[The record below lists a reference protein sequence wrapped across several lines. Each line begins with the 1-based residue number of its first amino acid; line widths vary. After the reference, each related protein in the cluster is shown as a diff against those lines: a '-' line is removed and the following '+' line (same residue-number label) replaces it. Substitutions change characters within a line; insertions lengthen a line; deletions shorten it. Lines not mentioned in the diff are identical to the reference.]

1 MPIISIEMMKTTD
14 EREMQKT
21 VKKTNKERKE
31 LGEHNK
37 SQHITNRPIQDF
49 SWILRVLHHFHIR
62 LV

>member
-1 MPIISIEMMKTTD
+1 MPIISVEMMKTTD

-21 VKKTNKERKE
+21 VKKNKERKE
-31 LGEHNK
+31 LEEKNK

>member
-1 MPIISIEMMKTTD
+1 MPIISVEMMKTTD

-21 VKKTNKERKE
+21 VKKNKERKE
-31 LGEHNK
+31 LEEKNK

-49 SWILRVLHHFHIR
+49 SWILRVLHHFHIS